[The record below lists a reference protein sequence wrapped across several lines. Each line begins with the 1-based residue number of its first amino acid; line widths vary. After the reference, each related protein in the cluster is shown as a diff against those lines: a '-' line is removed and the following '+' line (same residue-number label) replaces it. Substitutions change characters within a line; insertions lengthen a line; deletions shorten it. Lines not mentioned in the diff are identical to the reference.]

1 MHSRGVGCEAGFHDV
16 HLAMLISCASSN
28 CRIVTKAAPCRHGI
42 MGRGEMSDQRRESA
56 APVEPYFDRTPR
68 LFGDGLPE
76 SLVYDASPRM
86 LHLQAGMRGGERLLP
101 QGWAD
106 YTLAPTH
113 IGTSYAACFR
123 ANTDRLFPTSRPTP
137 PGHRAPPTSASS
149 SYAATA

>member
-1 MHSRGVGCEAGFHDV
+1 MHSRGVGCEAGFHAV

-101 QGWAD
+101 QGWPTTRWPRRTSGPAMRRAS
-106 YTLAPTH
+106 AP
-113 IGTSYAACFR
+113 I
-123 ANTDRLFPTSRPTP
+123 PTAYSPISRPTP